1 MPATALEARDDSSL
15 HVLRSRG
22 LELVLSRLE
31 FARWPQ
37 PSEEIPEPPLPGRAC
52 LLELGAPMG
61 ANVAFLNRY
70 RCRLYVAD
78 VWRALNGLE
87 PLTAVEE
94 AARALPLPEDEQV
107 HAVFAW
113 DLLSF
118 LEPEVVSTLARS
130 LAPHC
135 GSGTLLHALA
145 YTGTQMPLLPAAGR
159 MQPGARVEFRADTPA
174 ERPNPRHS
182 PVALERMLPG
192 FRLRHSFLLPGG
204 LQDYLFA
211 HE

>member
-1 MPATALEARDDSSL
+1 MSVTALESTEESGQL
-15 HVLRSRG
+15 ELRSRG
-22 LELVLSRLE
+22 LELVLSRID
-31 FARWPQ
+31 FARWP
-37 PSEEIPEPPLPGRAC
+37 PADAVPPAVPRKAN
-52 LLELGAPMG
+52 LLELGAPLR
-61 ANVAFLNRY
+61 ANIAFLNGY

-78 VWRALNGLE
+78 AWRSLSELE
-87 PLTAVEE
+87 LEE
-94 AARALPLPEDEQV
+94 AAKQAASTLPLPAGEQV

-118 LEPEVVSTLARS
+118 MQPEVVTALARA
-130 LAPHC
+130 LEPHC
-135 GSGTLLHALA
+135 PSGTLLHALA
-145 YTGTQMPLLPAAGR
+145 YTGAQMPLLPAAGR
-159 MQPGARVEFRADTPA
+159 MLPGARIEYRASTPS

-211 HE
+211 RE